1 MNPALETLLL
11 HLATEEESI
20 GARRTLFLGAEPH
33 PDLRSQENLTGWQPV
48 KALADQWEKAEFL
61 RTDDFQG
68 QRWPLILLLPGKS
81 RDEIL
86 AAFAMARDLLEPGGT
101 ILAAMPNTTG
111 ASRFEKEFA
120 RAVGG
125 VISLQKNKCRAFSA
139 TENGNWNEELFAEWR
154 VLGEGRRIG
163 ETVYQGRAGIFSS
176 DRIDPGS
183 QLLLDHLP
191 SDLKGRAADLG
202 AGWGFLARETLLRCP
217 KLTRIDLFEND
228 SRALDCAR
236 LNLEGVDR
244 EIAFRWFD
252 VTSGLPEKY
261 DIILTN
267 PPFHSGK
274 STNLELGETFL
285 RVAAASLHRGGKLF
299 LVANRQLPYEEVL
312 DHTGLRWSRLVED
325 QTYKVILAEKS

>member
-11 HLATEEESI
+11 HLATEEEST
-20 GARRTLFLGAEPH
+20 GRRRTLFLGAEPH
-33 PDLRSQENLTGWQPV
+33 PDLSSQEDLTGWQPV
-48 KALADQWEKAEFL
+48 KALADQWDKAGFL
-61 RTDDFQG
+61 RTEDFQG
-68 QRWPLILLLPGKS
+68 QRWPRLLLLPGKS
-81 RDEIL
+81 RDDIL
-86 AAFAMARDLLEPGGT
+86 AGFAMARDLLEPGGT

-120 RAVGG
+120 RAVG
-125 VISLQKNKCRAFSA
+125 VVTSLQKNKCRAFSA
-139 TENGNWNEELFAEWR
+139 TDDGSWNEELFAECR
-154 VLGEGRRIG
+154 ALGEGRPIG
-163 ETVYQGRAGIFSS
+163 ETDYIGRAGVFSS

-191 SDLKGRAADLG
+191 ADLKGRAADLG
-202 AGWGFLARETLLRCP
+202 AGWGFLSREALLHCP

-236 LNLEGVDR
+236 LNLKGLDR

-261 DIILTN
+261 DLILTN

-274 STNLELGETFL
+274 STNLELGKTFL
-285 RVAAASLHRGGKLF
+285 QVAAASLHRGGKLF

-312 DHTGLRWSRLVED
+312 DRTGLRWSRLVED
-325 QTYKVILAEKS
+325 KTYKVILAEKD